1 MVVANLDP
9 LSNARACGNGRARA
23 YGKDIVRTRRSHV
36 CETSGNV
43 SPIFASIDR
52 PTKQI
57 VIFANPAN
65 FSFTA
70 VNHFQ
75 ASGNFLPVP
84 AASARFLV
92 VKDIVVLVGSHTYP
106 LPEGET

>member
-1 MVVANLDP
+1 M
-9 LSNARACGNGRARA
+9 
-23 YGKDIVRTRRSHV
+23 
-36 CETSGNV
+36 
-43 SPIFASIDR
+43 SPISSSIDG

-57 VIFANPAN
+57 VIFADPAN
-65 FSFTA
+65 FSFSA

-84 AASARFLV
+84 AASAWFLAL
-92 VKDIVVLVGSHTYP
+92 KDVVVLVGSHTYP

>member
-9 LSNARACGNGRARA
+9 LPNARLAATVELVGGAN
-23 YGKDIVRTRRSHV
+23 GKDIVRTRRSHV
-36 CETSGNV
+36 LKTSRYV
-43 SPIFASIDR
+43 SPIFDSIDR

-84 AASARFLV
+84 AASAWFLALI
-92 VKDIVVLVGSHTYP
+92 DIVVLVGSHT
-106 LPEGET
+106 